1 MKRDNNNPSPG
12 EQAKKAERT
21 KPFFNLLT
29 ICLLAIA
36 MLTLGFV
43 LIRENVDTNFLGDL
57 F

>member
-1 MKRDNNNPSPG
+1 MKKENSNPSPG
-12 EQAKKAERT
+12 QQAKKAERT

-36 MLTLGFV
+36 LLTLGFL
-43 LIRENVDTNFLGDL
+43 LIRENVDSNFLGDL